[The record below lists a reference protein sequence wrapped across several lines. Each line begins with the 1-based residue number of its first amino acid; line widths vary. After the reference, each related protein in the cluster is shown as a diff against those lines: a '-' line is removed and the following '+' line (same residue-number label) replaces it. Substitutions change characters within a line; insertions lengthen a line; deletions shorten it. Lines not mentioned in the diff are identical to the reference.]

1 MRDQSQRTI
10 TALSGAGFAVLAL
23 AGTLAS
29 PSEPDFVAEPGTIAA
44 FYSDNHGALLGA
56 NTMYLLAGVLLL
68 VFAGFLRSA
77 IARAEDGAGR
87 LSEIAFAGTV
97 AGATA
102 SLGAAS
108 LDLVAALRV
117 DENGTIPPDLAAAL
131 FDASSALFGV
141 AAPMALG
148 AAVLAIAVAA
158 FRTGLLPAW
167 FGAVSAVLG
176 VALLAPP
183 INYIA
188 VIVFTFWCLA
198 ASLVFYLRPALVV
211 AEPALAAPAR

>member
-1 MRDQSQRTI
+1 MRDQSQRSI
-10 TALSGAGFAVLAL
+10 AALSGAGFAVLAL

-56 NTMYLLAGVLLL
+56 DTMYLLAGVLLL

-77 IARAEDGAGR
+77 ISGAEGGAGR
-87 LSEIAFAGTV
+87 LGDIAFAGAV

-108 LDLVAALRV
+108 LDLVAALRA
-117 DENGTIPPDLAAAL
+117 DENGAIPPDLAAAL
-131 FDASSALFGV
+131 WDSSAALFSL

-148 AAVLAIAVAA
+148 AAVLATAIAA
-158 FRTGLLPAW
+158 FRTDLLPTW

-198 ASLVFYLRPALVV
+198 TSIVFYLRPSLVGT
-211 AEPALAAPAR
+211 EPALAAAAR